1 MKNVT
6 NETPSVLSLH
16 SKNAFLEI
24 LPEKGGCITRY
35 CLKDNDN
42 TIEIL
47 RPANPTKIIKGDPLE
62 KASFPLIPFS
72 NRIRRGKF
80 TFQGID
86 ELNQPFY
93 LHAKEYQRIVNSK
106 NKLLFVKPS
115 AEINLKQ
122 AKWLTMNAEK
132 GVFDIEKQTLELIGN
147 VLFLHSD
154 GEQID
159 TNNAIIDLKNAK
171 IYGNKKIFGKNETI
185 SFSSEGFEVQKTVK
199 NFQLLGKSKINI
211 KNIK

>member
-1 MKNVT
+1 MIK
-6 NETPSVLSLH
+6 
-16 SKNAFLEI
+16 KRI
-24 LPEKGGCITRY
+24 LN
-35 CLKDNDN
+35 L
-42 TIEIL
+42 
-47 RPANPTKIIKGDPLE
+47 
-62 KASFPLIPFS
+62 FS
-72 NRIRRGKF
+72 NKLNTNSYEKSLFIRRLYYKTVPYILFLFLITIFFWSSINDLYQEKKIVSGITENQKKTKNF

-93 LHAKEYQRIVNSK
+93 LHAKKYQKITNNN
-106 NKLLFVKPS
+106 NKLLFEKPS
-115 AEINLKQ
+115 AEINLKKG
-122 AKWLTMNAEK
+122 KWLTMNAEK
-132 GVFDIEKQTLELIGN
+132 GVFDIEKQTLELMEN
-147 VLFLHSD
+147 VIFLHSD

-159 TNNAIIDLKNAK
+159 TNNAIIDLKKAK

>member
-1 MKNVT
+1 MIKKRILNLFSNKLNTNSYEKSLFVRNLYYKTVPFILFLFFITIFFWSSINNLYQEKIFTSDVTKNQ
-6 NETPSVLSLH
+6 EK
-16 SKNAFLEI
+16 SKN
-24 LPEKGGCITRY
+24 
-35 CLKDNDN
+35 
-42 TIEIL
+42 
-47 RPANPTKIIKGDPLE
+47 
-62 KASFPLIPFS
+62 
-72 NRIRRGKF
+72 F

-185 SFSSEGFEVQKTVK
+185 SFSSEGFEVQKTVN
-199 NFQLLGKSKINI
+199 NFQLLGKSKIKI